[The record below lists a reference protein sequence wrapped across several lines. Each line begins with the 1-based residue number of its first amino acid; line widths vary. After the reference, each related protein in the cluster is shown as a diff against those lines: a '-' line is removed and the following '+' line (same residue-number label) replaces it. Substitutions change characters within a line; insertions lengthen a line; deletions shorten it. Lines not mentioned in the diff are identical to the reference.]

1 LSSMGLS
8 SMGLSSMGLSS
19 MDVIGSGVT
28 PFALSALK
36 YSLFALL
43 VLFIWRSTRW
53 VVRGLTVEAVPRG
66 PRRSAKA
73 RSEPELPPGPRSV
86 VVRAPEGEKPRT
98 VHIAASMVVGRAPE
112 CELRIEDTYASQQHA
127 RLFGKNG
134 AWYVEDLGSTNGT
147 FVNEQKLAA
156 PAMVQAGDRIR
167 VGTTVLEL
175 RR

>member
-1 LSSMGLS
+1 VLASS
-8 SMGLSSMGLSS
+8 
-19 MDVIGSGVT
+19 VT

-53 VVRGLTVEAVPRG
+53 VVRGLTVESAPRAS
-66 PRRSAKA
+66 RRTASK
-73 RSEPELPPGPRSV
+73 RKDEPALPPGPRSV
-86 VVRAPEGEKPRT
+86 VVRAPDGAKPHS
-98 VHIAASMVVGRAPE
+98 VHIAASMVVGRGPE
-112 CELRIEDTYASQQHA
+112 CELQIEDTYASQQHA

-156 PAMVQAGDRIR
+156 PAMVQAGDKIR

>member
-1 LSSMGLS
+1 VADL
-8 SMGLSSMGLSS
+8 
-19 MDVIGSGVT
+19 VAAGVT

-53 VVRGLTVEAVPRG
+53 VVRGLSVEPA
-66 PRRSAKA
+66 PRRR
-73 RSEPELPPGPRSV
+73 RSGRAEKGEPALPTGPRSV
-86 VVRAPEGEKPRT
+86 VVRGPDGAKPRS
-98 VHIAASMVVGRAPE
+98 VPMSASMVVGRGPE
-112 CELRIEDTYASQQHA
+112 CELRLEDTYASTQHA

-156 PAMVQAGDRIR
+156 PAMVQPGDKIR

>member
-1 LSSMGLS
+1 MLASS
-8 SMGLSSMGLSS
+8 
-19 MDVIGSGVT
+19 VT

-53 VVRGLTVEAVPRG
+53 VVRGLTVESAPRAS
-66 PRRSAKA
+66 RRTASKGKD
-73 RSEPELPPGPRSV
+73 EPALPPGPRSV
-86 VVRAPEGEKPRT
+86 VVRAPDGAKPHS
-98 VHIAASMVVGRAPE
+98 VYIAASMVVGRGPE
-112 CELRIEDTYASQQHA
+112 CELRIDDTYASQQHA

-156 PAMVQAGDRIR
+156 PAMVQAGDKIR